1 MRHAELIAELERRL
15 GGRRAAVSAL
25 DAFVEAIMAEVA
37 SGGRVTLTG
46 FGVFEAA
53 HDRSGL
59 PVPRFRPGSGFK
71 DLVARPRGIP
81 PVNVAIGNPKPL
93 APGKVDGAD
102 GVTTRSVVSRSRRV
116 ERASGGRLHFRHYPL
131 AAAVSLS
138 AVLSAE
144 SPRCGIYVLHFDDGQ
159 RYVGQARDVLT
170 RFADHRRH
178 WGDRIVGID
187 FAPAGPDQLDDLE
200 RRTIQSHERQE
211 IGLYNSALVGMPMG
225 EGPLDLVVDR
235 VEQERWLDG
244 AAEAEYD
251 LSERLSLAAS
261 RPRSGA
267 KFWEL
272 ASRED
277 YQSIRAALF
286 VYLTEVVPWP
296 HEAERRFW
304 SVTSMP
310 STGRSRDQHRLIAI
324 SVNNVETL
332 VIGEVLDEEG
342 WRVRGFINV
351 APGLADLGDWPFV
364 RASYRTVGEVDRIH
378 FAGLDGLMDLL
389 EKPDVLDAARRTALG
404 LMRKGRGMMA
414 KYHDDS
420 LADDVFAVVT
430 ELGGDDYA
438 PG

>member
-1 MRHAELIAELERRL
+1 MRHNEFVDELERRL
-15 GGRRAAVSAL
+15 GDRRAAVSAL

-37 SGGRVTLTG
+37 AGGRVALTG
-46 FGVFEAA
+46 FGVFEAT

-71 DLVARPRGIP
+71 DLVACPRGIP
-81 PVNVAIGNPKPL
+81 PVDVAAASPVPL
-93 APGKVDGAD
+93 DRGMVE
-102 GVTTRSVVSRSRRV
+102 GVGGGTMRSLVSKSGPV
-116 ERASGGRLHFRHYPL
+116 ERASGDRLHFRHYALP
-131 AAAVSLS
+131 AAVSLS

-159 RYVGQARDVLT
+159 RYVGQARNVLT

-187 FAPAGPDQLDDLE
+187 FAPAEPDQLDDLE
-200 RRTIQSHERQE
+200 RRTIQHHERQE

-225 EGPLDLVVDR
+225 AGPLDLVVDR
-235 VEQERWLDG
+235 VEQERWLYG
-244 AAEAEYD
+244 PAEADYD
-251 LSERLSLAAS
+251 LSERLSLAVS

-267 KFWEL
+267 KFREL

-277 YQSIRAALF
+277 YQSIRAVLF
-286 VYLTEVVPWP
+286 LYLMEVVPWP
-296 HEAERRFW
+296 HETERRFW
-304 SVTSMP
+304 SITSMP
-310 STGRSRDQHRLIAI
+310 STGRSRDQRRLSAI

-342 WRVRGFINV
+342 WFVRGFINV
-351 APGLADLGDWPFV
+351 APGLADPGVWTSV
-364 RASYRTVGEVDRIH
+364 RASYRTVGDVDRIY
-378 FAGLDGLMDLL
+378 FAGRDGLLDLL
-389 EKPDVLDAARRTALG
+389 EKPDVLDAARRIALG

-420 LADDVFAVVT
+420 LADDVFQF
-430 ELGGDDYA
+430 
-438 PG
+438 